1 MAYGHSPFEVE
12 GSSVVLAVQNGQ
24 YRFPQNDKVYTQGL
38 RDLIAFMLVVDKSK
52 RPNIHQVSGCLPLP
66 LIHVTE
72 LIENHY
78 ALLSGHRAHPAS
90 VESCPVMR
98 LAICYC

>member
-38 RDLIAFMLVVDKSK
+38 RDLISYMLVVDKSK
-52 RPNIHQVSGCLPLP
+52 RPNIHQVSRNEQAFFPF
-66 LIHVTE
+66 
-72 LIENHY
+72 
-78 ALLSGHRAHPAS
+78 LLDDGDAYVSKAETLHNDPDYR
-90 VESCPVMR
+90 
-98 LAICYC
+98 